1 MAYIYKNKGT
11 CSVQTEVELN
21 PDHTIK
27 SVKVLGGCDGNLK
40 GIASLLPGMKAED
53 AIERM
58 KGTLCGSKPTSC
70 PDQIAITREEALQKL

>member
-53 AIERM
+53 AIARM
-58 KGTLCGSKPTSC
+58 EETIDPALMDAYLKAAGY
-70 PDQIAITREEALQKL
+70 TR

>member
-27 SVKVLGGCDGNLK
+27 SVKVLGGCD
-40 GIASLLPGMKAED
+40 ASLLPGMKAED
-53 AIERM
+53 AITRM
-58 KGTLCGSKPTSC
+58 EGIRCGRKATSC
-70 PDQIAITREEALQKL
+70 PDQISQALKGALAELG